1 MPKSTYAYS
10 NTGNLCT
17 IDIFKSIALIV
28 LGFEM
33 KGVEFEIL
41 QNNSVIV
48 IGQEVYL
55 EFRVSEC
62 IVVDLHHIILSE
74 PATNTLKSVKYF
86 CGEKDEYLR
95 RETAAFLSEKII
107 LLNIPEDKEGKK
119 H

>member
-1 MPKSTYAYS
+1 MPKSTNAYS
-10 NTGNLCT
+10 NTGNLYT
-17 IDIFKSIALIV
+17 IDIFKSIVLVV

-33 KGVEFEIL
+33 KEVEFEIL
-41 QNNSVIV
+41 QYKSVIV

-55 EFRVSEC
+55 GFRVSQC
-62 IVVDLHHIILSE
+62 IVVDLHHIILSG

-95 RETAAFLSEKII
+95 RETAAFLSEEII
-107 LLNIPEDKEGKK
+107 LLDIPEDKEGKK